1 MNRIPLRR
9 RYVKGLDLLGALGVD
24 VKEVRLILRI
34 LSRNPLSLAGSV
46 IILAFFATALFIAVA
61 GVEVLPYDPYAVN
74 IAEALQPPSSKHL
87 LGTDNL
93 GRDILSRIIAGTVVD
108 AQVSVVV
115 VAFSLA
121 VGGLLGAVAGF
132 YGGKID
138 EIVMRVTDVFLAF
151 PGLILALAIA
161 AALGPSLLHVMEA
174 LLVVWWP
181 TYARLSRA
189 EALSVK
195 ENQYI
200 EAAKASGLRDIEIVF
215 RHVIPNILSPLMI
228 YATLDIG
235 SVILNA
241 SVLSYIGLGAQHPQ
255 AEWGRMVFDGQSYLM
270 TQWWLPIFPGIA
282 IMVTVLG
289 FNLLGDGLRDALDPR
304 LRRIVRG

>member
-9 RYVKGLDLLGALGVD
+9 HIGELDLLGAFGVD

-34 LSRNPLSLAGSV
+34 LSRNPLSLAGSM
-46 IILAFFATALFIAVA
+46 IILIFFTTAIFVAVA
-61 GVEVLPYDPYAVN
+61 GVGVLPYDPYAVN
-74 IAEALQPPSSKHL
+74 IVEALQPPSLSHL

-121 VGGLLGAVAGF
+121 TGGLLGAISGF

-138 EIVMRVTDVFLAF
+138 EIVMRITDVFLAF

-200 EAAKASGLRDIEIVF
+200 EAAKASGLREVAIVF
-215 RHVIPNILSPLMI
+215 RHVLPNILPPLMI

-241 SVLSYIGLGAQHPQ
+241 SVLSYIGLGAQPPQ

>member
-1 MNRIPLRR
+1 MNRVTLWRR
-9 RYVKGLDLLGALGVD
+9 IRELDLLGALGID
-24 VKEVRLILRI
+24 VKEVRLILRV
-34 LSRNPLSLAGSV
+34 LSKNPLSLAGSI
-46 IILAFFATALFIAVA
+46 IILVFFATAILIAVTGA
-61 GVEVLPYDPYAVN
+61 GVLPYDPYAVN
-74 IAEALQPPSSKHL
+74 IAEALQSPSLRHL

-93 GRDILSRIIAGTVVD
+93 GRDIFSRIVAGTVVD

-115 VAFSLA
+115 VAFSMA
-121 VGGLLGAVAGF
+121 VGGLLGAISGF
-132 YGGKID
+132 YGGKVD
-138 EIVMRVTDVFLAF
+138 EIVMRVTDIFLAF

-189 EALSVK
+189 EALTVK

-200 EAAKASGLRDIEIVF
+200 EAARASGLRDIEIVF
-215 RHVIPNILSPLMI
+215 RHVLPNILPPLMI

-241 SVLSYIGLGAQHPQ
+241 SVLSYIGLGAQPPQ

-270 TQWWLPIFPGIA
+270 TQWWLPIFPGVA

>member
-1 MNRIPLRR
+1 MNRVTLWRR
-9 RYVKGLDLLGALGVD
+9 IGDLDLLGALGID

-34 LSRNPLSLAGSV
+34 LSRNPLSLAGSI
-46 IILAFFATALFIAVA
+46 IILVFFATAILIAIA
-61 GVEVLPYDPYAVN
+61 GVGVLPYDPYAVN
-74 IAEALQPPSSKHL
+74 IAEALQSPSLRHL

-93 GRDILSRIIAGTVVD
+93 GRDIFSRIVAGTVVD

-115 VAFSLA
+115 VAFSMA
-121 VGGLLGAVAGF
+121 VGGLLGAISGF
-132 YGGKID
+132 YGGKVD
-138 EIVMRVTDVFLAF
+138 EIVMRVTDIFLAF

-189 EALSVK
+189 EALTVK

-200 EAAKASGLRDIEIVF
+200 EAARASGLRDIEIVF
-215 RHVIPNILSPLMI
+215 RHVLPNILPPLMI

-241 SVLSYIGLGAQHPQ
+241 SVLSYIGLGAQPPQ

-270 TQWWLPIFPGIA
+270 TQWWLPIFPGVA

>member
-1 MNRIPLRR
+1 
-9 RYVKGLDLLGALGVD
+9 LGID

-34 LSRNPLSLAGSV
+34 LSRNPLSLAGSI
-46 IILAFFATALFIAVA
+46 IILVFFATAILIAIA
-61 GVEVLPYDPYAVN
+61 GVGVLPYDPYAVN
-74 IAEALQPPSSKHL
+74 IAEALQSPSLRHL

-93 GRDILSRIIAGTVVD
+93 GRDIFSRIVAGTVVD

-115 VAFSLA
+115 VAFSMA
-121 VGGLLGAVAGF
+121 VGGLLGAISGF
-132 YGGKID
+132 YGGKVD
-138 EIVMRVTDVFLAF
+138 EIVMRVTDIFLAF

-189 EALSVK
+189 EALTVK

-215 RHVIPNILSPLMI
+215 RHVLPNILPPLMI

-241 SVLSYIGLGAQHPQ
+241 SVLSYIGLGAQPPQ

-270 TQWWLPIFPGIA
+270 TQWWLPIFPGVA

>member
-1 MNRIPLRR
+1 MNRVTLWRR
-9 RYVKGLDLLGALGVD
+9 IGDLDLLGALGID

-34 LSRNPLSLAGSV
+34 LSRNPLSLAGSI
-46 IILAFFATALFIAVA
+46 IILVFFATAILIAIA
-61 GVEVLPYDPYAVN
+61 GVGVLPYDPYAVN
-74 IAEALQPPSSKHL
+74 IAEALQPPSLRHL

-93 GRDILSRIIAGTVVD
+93 GRDIFSRIVAGTVVD

-115 VAFSLA
+115 VAFSMA
-121 VGGLLGAVAGF
+121 VGGLLGAISGF
-132 YGGKID
+132 YGGKVD
-138 EIVMRVTDVFLAF
+138 EIVMRVTDIFLAF

-189 EALSVK
+189 EALTVK

-200 EAAKASGLRDIEIVF
+200 EAARASGLRDIEIVF
-215 RHVIPNILSPLMI
+215 RHVLPNILPPLMI

-241 SVLSYIGLGAQHPQ
+241 SVLSYIGLGAQPPQ

-270 TQWWLPIFPGIA
+270 TQWWLPIFPGVA

>member
-1 MNRIPLRR
+1 MDRMSPKNYLERF
-9 RYVKGLDLLGALGVD
+9 DLLGALGVD
-24 VKEVRLILRI
+24 VREVRLILRI
-34 LSRNPLSLAGSV
+34 LSRNPLSLAGGIV
-46 IILAFFATALFIAVA
+46 VLIFFVTAIFIAIA
-61 GVEVLPYDPYAVN
+61 GVKVLPYDPYAVN
-74 IAEALQPPSSKHL
+74 IAEALQPPSLRHP

-115 VAFSLA
+115 VAFSLTT
-121 VGGLLGAVAGF
+121 GGLLGAISGF
-132 YGGKID
+132 YGGRSD

-200 EAAKASGLRDIEIVF
+200 EAARASGLRDIAIVF
-215 RHVIPNILSPLMI
+215 RHVIPNIIAPLMI

-241 SVLSYIGLGAQHPQ
+241 SVLSYIGLGAQPPQ

-270 TQWWLPIFPGIA
+270 TQWWLPIFPGVA

>member
-1 MNRIPLRR
+1 MNRVTLWRR
-9 RYVKGLDLLGALGVD
+9 IGDLDLLGALGID

-34 LSRNPLSLAGSV
+34 LSKNPLSLAGSI
-46 IILAFFATALFIAVA
+46 IILVFFATAILIAIA
-61 GVEVLPYDPYAVN
+61 GVGVLPYDPYAVN
-74 IAEALQPPSSKHL
+74 IAEALQPPSLRHL

-93 GRDILSRIIAGTVVD
+93 GRDIFSRIVAGTVVD

-115 VAFSLA
+115 VAFSMA
-121 VGGLLGAVAGF
+121 VGGLLGAISGF
-132 YGGKID
+132 YGGKVD
-138 EIVMRVTDVFLAF
+138 EIVMRVTDIFLAF

-189 EALSVK
+189 EALTVK

-200 EAAKASGLRDIEIVF
+200 EAARASGLRDIEIVF
-215 RHVIPNILSPLMI
+215 RHVLPNILPPLMI

-241 SVLSYIGLGAQHPQ
+241 SVLSYIGLGAQPPQ

-270 TQWWLPIFPGIA
+270 TQWWLPIFPGVA

>member
-1 MNRIPLRR
+1 MNRVTLWRR
-9 RYVKGLDLLGALGVD
+9 IGDLDLLGALGID
-24 VKEVRLILRI
+24 AKEVRLILRI
-34 LSRNPLSLAGSV
+34 LSRNPLSLAGSI
-46 IILAFFATALFIAVA
+46 IILVFFATAILIAIA
-61 GVEVLPYDPYAVN
+61 GVGVLPYDPYAVN
-74 IAEALQPPSSKHL
+74 IAEALQSPSLRHL

-93 GRDILSRIIAGTVVD
+93 GRDIFSRIVAGTVVD

-115 VAFSLA
+115 VAFSMA
-121 VGGLLGAVAGF
+121 VGGLLGAISGF
-132 YGGKID
+132 YGGKVD
-138 EIVMRVTDVFLAF
+138 EIVMRVTDIFLAF

-189 EALSVK
+189 EALTVK

-200 EAAKASGLRDIEIVF
+200 EAARASGLRDIEIVF
-215 RHVIPNILSPLMI
+215 RHVLPNILPPLMI

-241 SVLSYIGLGAQHPQ
+241 SVLSYIGLGAQPPQ

-270 TQWWLPIFPGIA
+270 TQWWLPIFPGVA

>member
-1 MNRIPLRR
+1 MNRVTLWRR
-9 RYVKGLDLLGALGVD
+9 IGDLDLLGALGID
-24 VKEVRLILRI
+24 AKEVRLILRI
-34 LSRNPLSLAGSV
+34 LSRNPLSLAGSI
-46 IILAFFATALFIAVA
+46 IILVFFATAILIAIA
-61 GVEVLPYDPYAVN
+61 GVGVLPYDPYAVN
-74 IAEALQPPSSKHL
+74 IAEALQSPSLRHL

-93 GRDILSRIIAGTVVD
+93 GRDIFSRIVAGTVVD

-115 VAFSLA
+115 VAFSMA
-121 VGGLLGAVAGF
+121 VGGLLGAISGF
-132 YGGKID
+132 YGGKVD
-138 EIVMRVTDVFLAF
+138 EIVMRVTDIFLAF

-189 EALSVK
+189 EALTVK

-215 RHVIPNILSPLMI
+215 RHVLPNILPPLMI

-241 SVLSYIGLGAQHPQ
+241 SVLSYIGLGAQPPQ

-270 TQWWLPIFPGIA
+270 TQWWLPIFPGVA

>member
-1 MNRIPLRR
+1 MGI
-9 RYVKGLDLLGALGVD
+9 DA
-24 VKEVRLILRI
+24 KEVRLILRI
-34 LSRNPLSLAGSV
+34 LSRNPLSLAGSI
-46 IILAFFATALFIAVA
+46 IILVFFATAILIAIA
-61 GVEVLPYDPYAVN
+61 GVGVLPYDPYAVN
-74 IAEALQPPSSKHL
+74 IAEALQSPSLRHL

-93 GRDILSRIIAGTVVD
+93 GRDIFSRIVAGTVVD

-115 VAFSLA
+115 VAFSMA
-121 VGGLLGAVAGF
+121 VGGLLGAISGF
-132 YGGKID
+132 YGGKVD
-138 EIVMRVTDVFLAF
+138 EIVMRVTDIFLAF

-189 EALSVK
+189 EALTVK

-215 RHVIPNILSPLMI
+215 RHVLPNILPPLMI

-241 SVLSYIGLGAQHPQ
+241 SVLSYIGLGAQPPQ

-270 TQWWLPIFPGIA
+270 TQWWLPIFPGVA

>member
-1 MNRIPLRR
+1 
-9 RYVKGLDLLGALGVD
+9 LGID

-34 LSRNPLSLAGSV
+34 LSRNPLSLAGSI
-46 IILAFFATALFIAVA
+46 IILVFFATAILIAIA
-61 GVEVLPYDPYAVN
+61 GVGVLPYDPYAVN
-74 IAEALQPPSSKHL
+74 IAEALQPPSLRHL

-93 GRDILSRIIAGTVVD
+93 GRDIFSRIVAGTVVD

-115 VAFSLA
+115 VAFSMA
-121 VGGLLGAVAGF
+121 VGGLLGAISGF
-132 YGGKID
+132 YGGKVD
-138 EIVMRVTDVFLAF
+138 EIVMRVTDIFLAF

-189 EALSVK
+189 EALTVK

-200 EAAKASGLRDIEIVF
+200 EAARASGLRDIEIVF
-215 RHVIPNILSPLMI
+215 RHVLPNILPPLMI

-241 SVLSYIGLGAQHPQ
+241 SVLSYIGLGAQPPQ

-270 TQWWLPIFPGIA
+270 TQWWLPIFPGVA

>member
-1 MNRIPLRR
+1 MGI
-9 RYVKGLDLLGALGVD
+9 D

-34 LSRNPLSLAGSV
+34 LSRNPLSLAGSI
-46 IILAFFATALFIAVA
+46 IILVFFATAILIAIA
-61 GVEVLPYDPYAVN
+61 GVGVLPYDPYAVN
-74 IAEALQPPSSKHL
+74 IAEALQPPSLRHL

-93 GRDILSRIIAGTVVD
+93 GRDIFSRIVAGTVVD

-115 VAFSLA
+115 VAFSMA
-121 VGGLLGAVAGF
+121 VGGLLGAISGF
-132 YGGKID
+132 YGGKVD
-138 EIVMRVTDVFLAF
+138 EIVMRVTDIFLAF

-189 EALSVK
+189 EALTVK

-200 EAAKASGLRDIEIVF
+200 EAARASGLRDIEIVF
-215 RHVIPNILSPLMI
+215 RHVLPNILPPLMI

-241 SVLSYIGLGAQHPQ
+241 SVLSYIGLGAQPPQ

-270 TQWWLPIFPGIA
+270 TQWWLPIFPGVA

>member
-1 MNRIPLRR
+1 MGI
-9 RYVKGLDLLGALGVD
+9 D

-34 LSRNPLSLAGSV
+34 LSRNPLSLAGSI
-46 IILAFFATALFIAVA
+46 IILVFFATAILIAIA
-61 GVEVLPYDPYAVN
+61 GVGVLPYDPYAVN
-74 IAEALQPPSSKHL
+74 IAEALQSPSLRHL

-93 GRDILSRIIAGTVVD
+93 GRDIFSRIVAGTVVD

-115 VAFSLA
+115 VAFSMA
-121 VGGLLGAVAGF
+121 VGGLLGAISGF
-132 YGGKID
+132 YGGKVD
-138 EIVMRVTDVFLAF
+138 EIVMRVTDIFLAF

-189 EALSVK
+189 EALTVK

-215 RHVIPNILSPLMI
+215 RHVLPNILPPLMI

-241 SVLSYIGLGAQHPQ
+241 SVLSYIGLGAQPPQ

-270 TQWWLPIFPGIA
+270 TQWWLPIFPGVA

>member
-1 MNRIPLRR
+1 M
-9 RYVKGLDLLGALGVD
+9 
-24 VKEVRLILRI
+24 
-34 LSRNPLSLAGSV
+34 
-46 IILAFFATALFIAVA
+46 
-61 GVEVLPYDPYAVN
+61 
-74 IAEALQPPSSKHL
+74 
-87 LGTDNL
+87 
-93 GRDILSRIIAGTVVD
+93 
-108 AQVSVVV
+108 
-115 VAFSLA
+115 A
-121 VGGLLGAVAGF
+121 VGGLLGAISGF
-132 YGGKID
+132 YGGKVD
-138 EIVMRVTDVFLAF
+138 EIVMRVTDIFLAF

-189 EALSVK
+189 EALTVK

-200 EAAKASGLRDIEIVF
+200 EAARASGLRDIEIVF
-215 RHVIPNILSPLMI
+215 RHVLPNILPPLMI

-241 SVLSYIGLGAQHPQ
+241 SVLSYIGLGAQPPQ

-270 TQWWLPIFPGIA
+270 TQWWLPIFPGVA

>member
-1 MNRIPLRR
+1 MNRVTLWRR
-9 RYVKGLDLLGALGVD
+9 IGDLDLLGALGID

-34 LSRNPLSLAGSV
+34 LSRNPLSLAGSI
-46 IILAFFATALFIAVA
+46 IILVFFATAILIAIA
-61 GVEVLPYDPYAVN
+61 GVGVLPYDPYAVN
-74 IAEALQPPSSKHL
+74 IAEALQSPSLRHL

-93 GRDILSRIIAGTVVD
+93 GRDIFSRIVAGTVVD

-115 VAFSLA
+115 VAFSMA
-121 VGGLLGAVAGF
+121 VGGLLGAISGF
-132 YGGKID
+132 YGGKVD
-138 EIVMRVTDVFLAF
+138 EIVMRVTDIFLAF

-189 EALSVK
+189 EALTVK

-215 RHVIPNILSPLMI
+215 RHVLPNILPPLMI

-241 SVLSYIGLGAQHPQ
+241 SVLSYIGLGAQPPQ

-270 TQWWLPIFPGIA
+270 TQWWLPIFPGVA